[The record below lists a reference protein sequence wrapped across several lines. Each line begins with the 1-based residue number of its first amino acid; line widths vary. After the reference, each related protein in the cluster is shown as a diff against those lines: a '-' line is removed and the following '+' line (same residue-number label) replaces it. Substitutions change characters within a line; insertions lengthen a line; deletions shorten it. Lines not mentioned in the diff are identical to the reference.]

1 MSRFTEMFRKSPF
14 LPLRDHMAT
23 VMDCVG
29 LVQPMFQAV
38 SEGRFQ
44 DLEDLS
50 KRVFKTEHDADVI
63 KDEIRQTIPKTFYLP
78 VFRGDLLGHLKLQDD
93 MADAAEDIAV
103 LLTIKRLALPEQIRE
118 EAMTYIGTV
127 IDVCNQ
133 AAELTIQVQAV
144 VEEGFEPGRV
154 VKLLEAV
161 KAVETAEWQ
170 SDRVQYK
177 LSRDLFALENVVS
190 PVDIMLW
197 FKIFGEAGRLA
208 NFAESLA
215 DRIRRMLVSR

>member
-14 LPLRDHMAT
+14 LPLRDHMTT

-50 KRVFKTEHDADVI
+50 KKVFKTEHDADVI

-103 LLTIKRLALPEQIRE
+103 LLTIKRLELPEQIRE
-118 EAMTYIGTV
+118 EAMTYVGTV

-154 VKLLEAV
+154 AKLLEAV

-177 LSRDLFALENVVS
+177 LSRDLFALESVIS